1 MRRISVCCFTGQAAN
16 TNRRKKKQIQESKP
30 STENRME
37 QPQMTNNG
45 NGAGNSE
52 TVGDSMG
59 NSNSSN
65 SKTNIIVNHDFSQGL
80 QSWHPNSCEGFVVS
94 SDSDNPGLLAR
105 LVGGYAVVSN
115 RKESWQGLEQDITA
129 RVSPCVTYSVSAI
142 VGVSGHIQG
151 SAEVIATVKLEQQGS
166 GTQYLRVGKST
177 VSKGQLEKLEG
188 DFCLST
194 MPDRVVFYIEGP
206 SAGADILIA
215 SVIICCSKQG
225 NDNDV
230 SSSSSTN
237 VILNHDFSQGLQ
249 SWHTNQCD
257 GHVVSLDLGHPRHL
271 ANDVGSYAV
280 VSNRT
285 ERWQGLE
292 QDITS
297 KVSPGLTYSVS
308 ALVGISGPTEGS
320 SEEALAT
327 LKLEHTGSGANYMLV
342 GKTSTSKGKWN
353 KLEGTFSLSTIPDRV
368 FFYLEGPSPGV
379 NLLIK
384 SVVICNPDCSKPK
397 DSFCGSAAKD
407 DENLIVN
414 PNFEDGSNNWSGRG
428 CKIAVQNSAADG
440 KIVPQSGKVF
450 AVATG
455 RTQNWHGIQQE
466 ITGRVQRKLAY
477 EVTAVVRIYG
487 NNVTSADVRATL
499 WVKNPDN
506 REQYIGIANLQAKD
520 SEWVQLQGKFL
531 LNGSP
536 NKIVVYLE
544 GPPPGTDLL
553 VNSFTLKHATKVP
566 PSPLPIIENP
576 AFGVNILQN
585 SNLSDATNGWFPLG
599 NCSLNV
605 ATGSPHVLPP
615 MARESLGVH
624 ESLSGRCIAVTKR
637 TQTWMGPAQMI
648 TDKVKLFLTYQIS
661 AWVKIVPGAASGP
674 QNVNVALGVD
684 NNWVNGGQ
692 VEINDD
698 RWHEIGGSFRI
709 EKQPSK
715 VMVYIQGPAGGV
727 DFMVAG
733 LQIFAVDR
741 VARFK
746 HLRRHA
752 DKIRKRDVTLKF
764 TGGDSSSLH
773 GTFVKVR
780 QTQNSFPLGTCIS
793 RTNIDNEDFVDFFVK
808 NFNWAV
814 FGNELK
820 WYWTESQQGN
830 LNYKDADDLVE
841 LCRAHNIDMR
851 GHCIFWDVD
860 GTVQPWIK
868 SLNKDDLMKAV
879 QNRITDLLTR
889 YKGKFKHYDVNNEML
904 HGSFYQDRLG
914 KDIRPYMFKTA
925 NQLDP
930 FAALFVNDYHVEDG
944 CDTRSTPERYIEQ
957 VLDLQERGAAVGGIG
972 IQGHIDSPVG
982 PVVCSALDGLGI
994 LGLPIWFTELDVS
1007 STNEYIRAE
1016 DLEVMLREAFAH
1028 PSVEGVML
1036 WGFWELFMSRENSHL
1051 VEAEGEVNEAG
1062 RRLLALK
1069 KEWLSH
1075 ASGEIDESGEFG
1087 FRGFHGSYRVEVVGL
1102 SKKVTKT
1109 FVVEKGDGDT
1119 PLVLNIDLSSS

>member
-397 DSFCGSAAKD
+397 GQDSFCGSAAKD

-830 LNYKDADDLVE
+830 LNYKDADDLPAMDQVPKQ
-841 LCRAHNIDMR
+841 RR
-851 GHCIFWDVD
+851 
-860 GTVQPWIK
+860 P
-868 SLNKDDLMKAV
+868 
-879 QNRITDLLTR
+879 
-889 YKGKFKHYDVNNEML
+889 NE
-904 HGSFYQDRLG
+904 SSAKPQ
-914 KDIRPYMFKTA
+914 
-925 NQLDP
+925 
-930 FAALFVNDYHVEDG
+930 
-944 CDTRSTPERYIEQ
+944 RYIEQ

>member
-166 GTQYLRVGKST
+166 GTQYLRVGK
-177 VSKGQLEKLEG
+177 
-188 DFCLST
+188 
-194 MPDRVVFYIEGP
+194 
-206 SAGADILIA
+206 
-215 SVIICCSKQG
+215 
-225 NDNDV
+225 
-230 SSSSSTN
+230 
-237 VILNHDFSQGLQ
+237 
-249 SWHTNQCD
+249 
-257 GHVVSLDLGHPRHL
+257 
-271 ANDVGSYAV
+271 
-280 VSNRT
+280 
-285 ERWQGLE
+285 
-292 QDITS
+292 
-297 KVSPGLTYSVS
+297 
-308 ALVGISGPTEGS
+308 
-320 SEEALAT
+320 
-327 LKLEHTGSGANYMLV
+327 
-342 GKTSTSKGKWN
+342 TSTSKGKWN

-397 DSFCGSAAKD
+397 SAAKD